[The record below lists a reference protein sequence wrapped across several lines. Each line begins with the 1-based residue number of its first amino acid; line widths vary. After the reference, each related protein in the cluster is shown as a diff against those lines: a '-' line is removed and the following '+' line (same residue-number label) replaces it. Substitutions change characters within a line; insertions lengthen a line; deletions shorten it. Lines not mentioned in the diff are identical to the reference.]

1 MENLYFLII
10 CIGSVFTISA
20 QTECSLPANLQ
31 NGLLA
36 YYPFGAGGTN
46 DASGNLRHLA
56 NTSTANTTTDRNG
69 NVDCAFEF
77 DNMPTS
83 TEFLTFVNPTFLNNL
98 NQMSLSLWY
107 MPEDATRLAGDYEA
121 LISRDVQLK
130 CPDRYGE
137 WSVGLYDCRRAV
149 FGRQDSV
156 WETPSPIG
164 CDVPDY
170 TGTWKH
176 LVAIYDTT
184 IPSMKIYIN
193 GVLQDSS
200 IQGANCGIIPVLVQ
214 DIGDLFIGKDYTGK
228 IDDIFI
234 YDRAITPND
243 IAILYNL
250 GSFCCTEV
258 LSVDDHSEN
267 LNFTIYP
274 NPVGTTLNI
283 IGIDNAIVSIVT
295 IYNTLGQQVLKA
307 DNVSSAIDVSPLSS
321 GTYIIKVQSD
331 TEILTSKFLKN

>member
-1 MENLYFLII
+1 MKKIYFLII
-10 CIGSVFTISA
+10 CIGSIFSLSA
-20 QTECSLPANLQ
+20 QTDCNLPANLQ
-31 NGLLA
+31 NGLIA
-36 YYPFGAGGTN
+36 YYPFGGGSIN
-46 DASGNLRHLA
+46 DASGNLRHLT

-69 NVDCAFEF
+69 NADCAFQF

-83 TEFLTFVNPTFLNNL
+83 TEFLTVANPTFLNNL
-98 NQMSLSLWY
+98 NQMSISLWY
-107 MPEDATRLAGDYEA
+107 MPEDPTRSAGTYEA
-121 LISRDVQLK
+121 LISRNQQLQ

-156 WETPSPIG
+156 WETPSPLG

-200 IQGANCGIIPVLVQ
+200 VQGANCGTTPVAVQ
-214 DIGDLFIGKDYTGK
+214 DIGDLFIGKDFTGK

-243 IAILYNL
+243 IAILYTL
-250 GSFCCTEV
+250 GSSCCTGTLAV
-258 LSVDDHSEN
+258 NNPSISPKFNV
-267 LNFTIYP
+267 YP
-274 NPVGTTLNI
+274 NPVGSILNI
-283 IGIDNAIVSIVT
+283 GGIDNAAVSTVT

-307 DNVSSAIDVSPLSS
+307 DIISAIDVSSLSS

-331 TEILTSKFLKN
+331 SEMLTSKFIKQ